1 LEALFKKI
9 MPMVIMVHYNSAKL
23 HFGAERLGIQIAKN
37 FQRQFFCRL
46 PA

>member
-1 LEALFKKI
+1 

-23 HFGAERLGIQIAKN
+23 HFGAERLGIQIVQELPKTI
-37 FQRQFFCRL
+37 FCRL